1 MDRRFEVR
9 KQEML
14 AECQV
19 CPEVFEGIESRM
31 VSFIEP
37 FVESLGQ
44 PARQVHTR
52 EYMTGLVSDLKRKN
66 IESIAY
72 LHDKDR
78 RNLQHFIGHAPWDHK
93 IIINTLVDQVAQK
106 IGEEDAVIVF
116 DPSGFPKKG
125 EASVGVQRQ
134 WCGRVGKTEN
144 CQVATCMGYVSRVNH
159 TLIDTRLYLP
169 ESWTKDRARCQK
181 AGVPKDVRFQTRHE
195 HALEMLD
202 KHGKKL
208 PHAWVAGD
216 DEMGKSAWFRRDLN
230 DLGEK
235 YLLSVPCNTTIRDLQ
250 TDEEVL
256 LGSTAAR
263 KRPFQQVQDW
273 KNELSQSAWQ
283 RVEVRDAEKGPL
295 IVEVVACR
303 VQTKISRCHMKY
315 EEQLVIVRTREA
327 NGKYKY
333 DYYFSNA
340 EPSTKSE
347 EYGRVACAAHRIEE
361 CIKRGKSEAGL
372 ADYEVRNWLG
382 WHHHQALSI
391 LAVWFLVT
399 ETERGKKM
407 DTCNNASANSG
418 RHRNVAL
425 HKVGLQNGQ
434 SNFKEQNPSFS
445 PQRNSKILSLQKP

>member
-1 MDRRFEVR
+1 
-9 KQEML
+9 L
-14 AECQV
+14 
-19 CPEVFEGIESRM
+19 
-31 VSFIEP
+31 
-37 FVESLGQ
+37 VE
-44 PARQVHTR
+44 
-52 EYMTGLVSDLKRKN
+52 
-66 IESIAY
+66 
-72 LHDKDR
+72 
-78 RNLQHFIGHAPWDHK
+78 
-93 IIINTLVDQVAQK
+93 QVAEK

-125 EASVGVQRQ
+125 NSSVGVQRQ

-169 ESWTKDRARCQK
+169 KSWTKDRARCRK

-202 KHGKKL
+202 EHGKKL

-216 DEMGKSAWFRRDLN
+216 DEMGRSALFRRGLN
-230 DLGEK
+230 DRGEQ
-235 YLLSVPCNTTIRDLQ
+235 YFLSVPSNTTIRDLQ
-250 TDEEVL
+250 KDEEVV
-256 LGSTAAR
+256 LGTTAAR

-273 KNELSQSAWQ
+273 KNKLSKSSWH

-315 EEQLVIVRTREA
+315 EEQLVIVRTRES

-340 EPSTKSE
+340 KPSTKSE

-407 DTCNNASANSG
+407 DTCDHASANSG
-418 RHRNVAL
+418 RIGHVDL
-425 HKVGLQNGQ
+425 HEVRLQNGGT
-434 SNFKEQNPSFS
+434 NIKEQNPPFS
-445 PQRNSKILSLQKP
+445 PQRNRQILSLQNP